1 MNKNFKTLLMEENLT
16 QKCCIGDEIALH
28 NPQLALGNLRCDIL
42 KNFLQ
47 LFLET
52 LKFFVNHL
60 ESFDS

>member
-1 MNKNFKTLLMEENLT
+1 MEENMT
-16 QKCCIGDEIALH
+16 QKYGIGDEIALH
-28 NPQLALGNLRCDIL
+28 NPQLALGNLRCDVL

-52 LKFFVNHL
+52 LKTFVNHL